1 MVGGARFQNN
11 IYEWTRSTHS
21 VFFTVFTIALLVF
34 AAYPDRL
41 PPSIKWQLST
51 TVGRLLLL
59 LILYVLLMLAGPIP
73 ALLFTVAVAL
83 IWATR
88 PLFKPPTTEEGFSPG
103 SALPTEGFRDVKTST
118 IPFGVKQHRWFIERV
133 LNENP
138 LAVKEDRID
147 TYPIEDDSQVGST
160 RSSK

>member
-1 MVGGARFQNN
+1 MIGGSRFQHN

-21 VFFTVFTIALLVF
+21 VFFTVFTIALVVF

-41 PPSIKWQLST
+41 PPAYKWQLST
-51 TVGRLLLL
+51 PVGRLLLL
-59 LILYVLLMLAGPIP
+59 LILYVLLMLAGPI
-73 ALLFTVAVAL
+73 AAVLFTVAVAL

-88 PLFKPPTTEEGFSPG
+88 PLFKPPSADEGFRTTS
-103 SALPTEGFRDVKTST
+103 STEGFRDVKTSE
-118 IPFGVKQHRWFIERV
+118 IPFGVKQHRWFIETV

-138 LAVKEDRID
+138 LAVKEDRVD
-147 TYPIEDDSQVGST
+147 TYAVQDDSQVGST